1 MSYGNGISALYRFP
15 AAAIDTAAAVGTIL
29 GPKGASGRLISVS
42 SVITVLTTVAATVIS
57 VGTGADPNA
66 YADHT
71 IPIGAAGISQNAY
84 TKGVVN
90 EIPADT
96 EVEVTSDLGATAGDA
111 DILVLIEW
119 YGGDA
124 S

>member
-15 AAAIDTAAAVGTIL
+15 AAAIDTVAAVGTIL
-29 GPKGASGRLISVS
+29 GPAGATGRLISVS
-42 SVITVLTTVAATVIS
+42 SVITVLTTVAVTVVS
-57 VGTGADPNA
+57 VGTGGDPNA

-71 IPIGAAGISQNAY
+71 VPIGAAGISQNAI
-84 TKGVVN
+84 TRGVTD
-90 EIPADT
+90 EIPADS
-96 EVEVTSDLGATAGDA
+96 EVEVTSNLGATAGDA

-119 YGGDA
+119 YGGAA